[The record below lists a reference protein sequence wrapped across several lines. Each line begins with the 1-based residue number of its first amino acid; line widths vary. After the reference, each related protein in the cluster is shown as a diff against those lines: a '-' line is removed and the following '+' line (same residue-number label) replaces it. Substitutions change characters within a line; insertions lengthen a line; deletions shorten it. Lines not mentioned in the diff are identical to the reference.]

1 MNGPDRRRAL
11 LRRLAEQRAPLKG
24 GDLATDLGVS
34 RQIIVQDVALLR
46 AEGANI
52 VATPG
57 GYILLGVEERGVMK
71 TVVTR
76 HDEDR
81 GMEEE
86 LRIMVGEGGTVVNVV
101 VEHPLYGEITGN
113 LMVSTQKDVTLFMEK
128 ARMEGGRPLS
138 SLTGGVHLH
147 TVEVRDEETWERILL
162 RLREAGYLPDD
173 V

>member
-11 LRRLAEQRAPLKG
+11 LRRLAEQRSPLKG
-24 GDLATDLGVS
+24 GDLAADLGVS
-34 RQIIVQDVALLR
+34 RQVIVQDVALLR

-81 GMEEE
+81 EMEEE

-113 LMVSTQKDVTLFMEK
+113 LMVSTQGDVTLFMEK
-128 ARMEGGRPLS
+128 ARKEGGRPLS

-147 TVEVRDEETWERILL
+147 TVEVRDQGTWERILL
-162 RLREAGYLPDD
+162 RLREAGYLLDD
-173 V
+173 A